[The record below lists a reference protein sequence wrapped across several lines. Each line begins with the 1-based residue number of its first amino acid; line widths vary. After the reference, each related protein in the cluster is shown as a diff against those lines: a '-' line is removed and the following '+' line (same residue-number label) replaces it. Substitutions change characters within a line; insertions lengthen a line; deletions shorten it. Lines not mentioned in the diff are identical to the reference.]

1 VSGTSESTAT
11 KLSEKWFEQ
20 RFSGEFGR
28 YMNTRWTKTSTLD
41 DPEDLAISAL
51 GTFQTLSLGI
61 PVDREVETREAPVL
75 KG

>member
-1 VSGTSESTAT
+1 LGEITEASGLDRTSENTAT

-51 GTFQTLSLGI
+51 GTFQTVSL
-61 PVDREVETREAPVL
+61 PEAR
-75 KG
+75 